1 MDLCLVDLL
10 QARSVRNRKG
20 DLIPLLAVSTG
31 CTRSQPEAGH
41 AAAHSRLARPSF
53 GLKAMNE
60 VLPAGLTFELI
71 DLDVPSLLIQ
81 QVAPKNVAS
90 KNVEYLRHLLVPMS
104 GLDGLQIGES
114 LIAPGN
120 LTPE

>member
-1 MDLCLVDLL
+1 
-10 QARSVRNRKG
+10 
-20 DLIPLLAVSTG
+20 
-31 CTRSQPEAGH
+31 
-41 AAAHSRLARPSF
+41 
-53 GLKAMNE
+53 MNE

-71 DLDVPSLLIQ
+71 DLDVASLLIQ
-81 QVAPKNVAS
+81 QVAPKNVASKNVAS

>member
-1 MDLCLVDLL
+1 
-10 QARSVRNRKG
+10 
-20 DLIPLLAVSTG
+20 
-31 CTRSQPEAGH
+31 
-41 AAAHSRLARPSF
+41 
-53 GLKAMNE
+53 MNE

-71 DLDVPSLLIQ
+71 DLDVASLLIQ

-90 KNVEYLRHLLVPMS
+90 KNVEYLRHLLVPIS